1 MPNHLSD
8 TSNQPASVLEG
19 VAGDQKVK
27 LFRFRAN
34 SANEALEQ
42 IRQQLGPEAM
52 VVNVKQVARSGLS
65 RLWQRPML
73 EVMACLP
80 GPPVQA
86 PVPIPSAAPAL
97 LDTLDTAPV
106 RHYSGDQRCA
116 VILEKMGIAPI
127 HVERVLE
134 QMPPTKGSLGEE
146 LHQARQI
153 LLKTWRPYTGPAA
166 PARHVF
172 IGPPGSGK
180 TTVLCKWLTQTVL
193 LEGQKARVWRL
204 DGAQA
209 NLAESLSVHGEI
221 LGIPV
226 HRAWKAQPQGGETQW
241 IDLPGVS
248 HQNMGA
254 MEQLSRELG
263 KLQPVNV
270 HLVLNAAYTLPLLT
284 AQIKGFARLPVTD
297 LIFTHVDEERSLGKL
312 WNFVLGTNFPM
323 SYLAGG
329 QNIPGEFGIAT
340 PEKLFP
346 ALT

>member
-1 MPNHLSD
+1 MPTHPSD
-8 TSNQPASVLEG
+8 ASTQPSALDG

-27 LFRFRAN
+27 LFRFRAH

-52 VVNVKQVARSGLS
+52 VVNVKQVARNGLS

-80 GPPVQA
+80 APSTQPPAAVRS
-86 PVPIPSAAPAL
+86 PAPAL

-116 VILEKMGIAPI
+116 VILEKMGMAPI
-127 HVERVLE
+127 HIERVLE
-134 QMPPTKGSLGEE
+134 QLPPGNGSLGEE
-146 LHQARQI
+146 LNQARQI
-153 LLKTWRPYTGPAA
+153 LIKTWRPYTGPAV
-166 PARHVF
+166 PSRHVF

-193 LEGQKARVWRL
+193 IEGQKARVWRL

-226 HRAWKAQPQGGETQW
+226 HRAWKAQPPVGETQW
-241 IDLPGVS
+241 IDLPGVGY
-248 HQNMGA
+248 QNTAA
-254 MEQLSRELG
+254 MEQLGRELAR
-263 KLQPVNV
+263 LQPVNV

-284 AQIKGFARLPVTD
+284 AQIKGFARLPVSD

-329 QNIPGEFGIAT
+329 QNIPGEFVMAT
-340 PEKLFP
+340 PERLFP

>member
-1 MPNHLSD
+1 MPNHPSD
-8 TSNQPASVLEG
+8 TSTQSSALDG
-19 VAGDQKVK
+19 AAGDQKVK
-27 LFRFRAN
+27 LFRFRAH
-34 SANEALEQ
+34 SANEALDQ
-42 IRQQLGPEAM
+42 IRRQLGPEAM
-52 VVNVKQVARSGLS
+52 VVNVKQVARKGLS

-80 GPPVQA
+80 APPSPA
-86 PVPIPSAAPAL
+86 PASSQTPAPAL

-106 RHYSGDQRCA
+106 RHYSADQRCA
-116 VILEKMGIAPI
+116 VILEKMGIVPI
-127 HVERVLE
+127 HIEKVLE
-134 QMPPTKGSLGEE
+134 QLPPGNGSLGEE

-153 LLKTWRPYTGPAA
+153 LIKSWRPYADPAG

-180 TTVLCKWLTQTVL
+180 TTVLCKRLTQTVL
-193 LEGQKARVWRL
+193 IEGQKARVWRL

-226 HRAWKAQPQGGETQW
+226 HRAWKAQPLIGETQW

-248 HQNMGA
+248 HQNTAA
-254 MEQLSRELG
+254 MEQLGRELAR
-263 KLQPVNV
+263 LQPVNV

-284 AQIKGFARLPVTD
+284 AQIKGFARLPVSD

-312 WNFVLGTNFPM
+312 WNFVLGMNFPM

-329 QNIPGEFGIAT
+329 QNIPGEFVKAT
-340 PEKLFP
+340 PERLFP